1 MPCDKKPYTFT
12 RQELFDIQRALDTG
26 EGTEEAA
33 QLIQAVLDYD
43 DGDWEDILTPA
54 ELEEIINDD
63 YA

>member
-33 QLIQAVLDYD
+33 QLIQAVLDY
-43 DGDWEDILTPA
+43 EAPTEELT
-54 ELEEIINDD
+54 EEEIQEILDDD